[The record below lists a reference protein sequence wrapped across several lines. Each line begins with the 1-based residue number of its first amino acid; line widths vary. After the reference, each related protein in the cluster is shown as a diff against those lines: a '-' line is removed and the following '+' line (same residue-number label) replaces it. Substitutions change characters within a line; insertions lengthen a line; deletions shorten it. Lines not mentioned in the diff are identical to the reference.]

1 MKIYTD
7 WGRIKDWFY
16 IKDNSEIVESI
27 PFESLLN
34 LIDSNTETFLETG
47 IPKTDFLI
55 PLLKKGAIVNLIKAD
70 EISKKREKESI
81 EKTDE
86 NDTLLIREFVNNG
99 GRILVTLKSIEDL
112 ENLNFKFFAKKHEQL
127 NKTISRLKN
136 IENAYLTE
144 YGFGKD
150 TLIPILEKEKVSTE
164 KILER
169 IFRTEIALFDDIKS
183 ISTVTVAKAMLFSN
197 PRKFS
202 CVSKYLRYVGFTE
215 ATSKTEN
222 GKRRINPKRT
232 PFYQMCEGIIKGK
245 DKIWYSLYLKIKE
258 DLRKKFPDD
267 KPYINDAK
275 TKNRIGT
282 LLAKEFYKRINNQKI
297 FQKRIT

>member
-169 IFRTEIALFDDIKS
+169 IFRTEIALFDDIKG
-183 ISTVTVAKAMLFSN
+183 ISTVTVAKALLFSN

-202 CVSKYLRYVGFTE
+202 NIHKYLAYLGFTE
-215 ATSKTEN
+215 NTSKTKN
-222 GKRRINPKRT
+222 NKRRINPKRV
-232 PFYQMCEGIIKGK
+232 PFYLMCNGIILAK
-245 DKIWYSLYLKIKE
+245 DKVWYPLYLEIKE
-258 DLRKKFPDD
+258 KLKLHNEKS
-267 KPYINDAK
+267 YIIDSKA
-275 TKNRIGT
+275 KNRIAT
-282 LLAKEFYKRINNQKI
+282 LLAKEFYKRIRKQKI
-297 FQKRIT
+297 FQKRIE